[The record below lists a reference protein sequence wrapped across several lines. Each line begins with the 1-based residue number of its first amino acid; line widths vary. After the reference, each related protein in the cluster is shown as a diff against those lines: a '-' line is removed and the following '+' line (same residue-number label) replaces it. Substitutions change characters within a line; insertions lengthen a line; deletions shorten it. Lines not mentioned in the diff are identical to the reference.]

1 MNLRRVLSRVGR
13 FWYIAAAPV
22 AFLLLAYL
30 AQSFGLMDRLE
41 EPTVNFRFQQ
51 RAPYDPPADSR
62 LIFVAID
69 QHSLDQLK
77 RWPFSRAKQG
87 DFCMLLSTASPAATA
102 FDLLYTDP
110 DPDAPAD
117 DTSLGEGMRRL
128 GTAVSGILT
137 VPPNPDKPVTGSPQD
152 RWGLTRP
159 LTDIEGDVTKISG
172 GDAAVFPIPPVRNNS
187 YAAFVD
193 SAPTS
198 KSGVRQSIPLVAR
211 VGHDVFPSLSLQA
224 LCLYWKV
231 PPDQVRVR
239 LGRDI
244 ELPTPEGTKSIP
256 IDARGWFLLNYRN
269 QDKYTALSYVDLLR
283 HLYENVANN
292 TPMPKNWPSLE
303 GEIIVVGQ
311 DAAGLTDMGPN
322 PLSGSAPLV
331 LVHITALNNI
341 LRSDYLRPVA
351 FLPVALGWLIMSWLT
366 LLYLR
371 ERSILFSVLVPA
383 ACVGLYLLATQ
394 IFFDRGSLLFPVAWP
409 VLFFVLLHSG
419 SVLLRWLKEQESRQQ
434 IRSVFSSY
442 IAPSVME
449 RLLEHPE
456 NIQLGGVRQP
466 VTMLFSDIRGFT
478 TLSETMGD
486 VELVTQLNEY
496 FEQMVDCVNRYRGTL
511 HKYIGD
517 AVMAAWGDVAPEG
530 PAIDAANAAR
540 SALAMRAELI
550 LLNKTWA
557 EQGRKQFKIGIGLN
571 HGTVTVGN
579 IGATQRREFT
589 LIGDPV
595 NTASR
600 LEGVTKEYKTDIAV
614 GETVEALIRGEF
626 LMRTLGLIVVQGKTR
641 GLRVFELLDDL
652 KKPAGL
658 WPQDWVARYEEAFEK
673 YLAGEFAC
681 RAVAIRGLSRP
692 APRRLCVRALH
703 RALPGIDRA
712 SARAVGRLARDE
724 DQVTRPAP
732 HFEMAALNQ
741 KHVC

>member
-1 MNLRRVLSRVGR
+1 MSIRRLLSRIGQ
-13 FWYIAAAPV
+13 FWYIAAAPA
-22 AFLLLAYL
+22 AFLLLACL
-30 AQSFGLMDRLE
+30 AQSFGVMDRLE
-41 EPTVNFRFQQ
+41 EPMVNFRFQQ
-51 RAPYDPPADSR
+51 RAPYDPPADPR
-62 LIFVAID
+62 IIFVAID
-69 QHSLDQLK
+69 QHSLDK
-77 RWPFSRAKQG
+77 IGRWPWSRAVQG
-87 DFCMLLSTASPAATA
+87 DFCSLLSTMNPAATA
-102 FDLLYTDP
+102 FDLLYTDANP
-110 DPDAPAD
+110 NAPAD
-117 DTSLGEGMRRL
+117 DAHLGNGMGAL
-128 GTAVSGILT
+128 GTAISGILT
-137 VPPNPDKPVTGSPQD
+137 VPPDPDKPVTGSPQE

-159 LTDIEGDVTKISG
+159 LTDIEGDITKISG
-172 GDAAVFPIPPVRNNS
+172 GDAAEFPIPPVRDHS

-198 KSGVRQSIPLVAR
+198 KSGIRQSIPLVAR
-211 VGHDVFPSLSLQA
+211 AGHDVFPSLSLQA

-231 PPDQVRVR
+231 PPDKVRVR

-256 IDARGWFLLNYRN
+256 IDARGWLLLNYRN
-269 QDKYTALSYVDLLR
+269 QDRYLSLSYANLFGKLI
-283 HLYENVANN
+283 ENFQNN
-292 TPMPKNWPSLE
+292 TPLPKDWPSLK
-303 GEIIVVGQ
+303 GNILVVGENA
-311 DAAGLTDMGPN
+311 DGLSDMGPN

-341 LRSDYLRPVA
+341 LRGDYLRPVA

-366 LLYLR
+366 LLFVR

-394 IFFDRGSLLFPVAWP
+394 VVFDRWSLLFPIAWP
-409 VLFFVLLHSG
+409 VLFFILLHSG

-442 IAPSVME
+442 IAPAVME

-456 NIQLGGVRQP
+456 NVRLGGVRQP

-496 FEQMVDCVNRYRGTL
+496 FERMVDCVNRYHGTL

-517 AVMAAWGDVAPEG
+517 AVMAAWGDVAPET
-530 PAIDAANAAR
+530 PAIDAARAAR

-550 LLNKTWA
+550 LLNQTWA
-557 EQGRKQFKIGIGLN
+557 AQDRKQFRIGIGLN
-571 HGTVTVGN
+571 HGMVTVGN
-579 IGATQRREFT
+579 IGAPQRREFT

-595 NTASR
+595 NTAAR

-614 GETVEALIRGEF
+614 GESVEALIRGEF

-652 KKPAGL
+652 KNPAGS
-658 WPQDWVARYEEAFEK
+658 WSQEWVARYEAAMEK
-673 YLAGEFAC
+673 YLAGEFTPALSQFEAC
-681 RAVAIRGLSRP
+681 LGQRPGDYLCELYLGLCRELIEHP
-692 APRRLCVRALH
+692 PEQWDGLH
-703 RALPGIDRA
+703 
-712 SARAVGRLARDE
+712 VMK
-724 DQVTRPAP
+724 T
-732 HFEMAALNQ
+732 
-741 KHVC
+741 K